1 MFIRHRH
8 RSNYAIRFVSGHVFR
23 RADTAAKKIRALAPA
38 YGNSTPPFRSREYR
52 CRMPHVL
59 RDLIHCGKT
68 QSATV
73 RSFSGIV
80 YRCPVSISLT
90 TQISAARF
98 RGSCKTTFI
107 CSLRLD
113 TKSALNVQFNSLKA
127 DSHSAREGNSGS
139 RHPFGNVVFQRYGFM
154 ARKLSHAFGN
164 ISLRIQSNDD
174 WFRGQRNTPILH
186 PTPDSNLTRYRR
198 G

>member
-23 RADTAAKKIRALAPA
+23 RVRYSRKENGGFSPCVWQFHSAAPIPR
-38 YGNSTPPFRSREYR
+38 
-52 CRMPHVL
+52 
-59 RDLIHCGKT
+59 
-68 QSATV
+68 
-73 RSFSGIV
+73 
-80 YRCPVSISLT
+80 ISLLDGARSSSPRPLRKNAICYSPIVQRNCLSMSCINIAHNT
-90 TQISAARF
+90 NICCTISW
-98 RGSCKTTFI
+98 SCQTTFI
-107 CSLRLD
+107 CSLLLD

-139 RHPFGNVVFQRYGFM
+139 RHPFGNVVFQMYGFM

>member
-1 MFIRHRH
+1 MAIPLRRSDPANIVAGCRTFFVTSSIAEKRNLLQSH
-8 RSNYAIRFVSGHVFR
+8 RSAELFIDVLYQ
-23 RADTAAKKIRALAPA
+23 
-38 YGNSTPPFRSREYR
+38 YRSQHKYLL
-52 CRMPHVL
+52 H
-59 RDLIHCGKT
+59 D
-68 QSATV
+68 
-73 RSFSGIV
+73 
-80 YRCPVSISLT
+80 
-90 TQISAARF
+90 
-98 RGSCKTTFI
+98 FI
-107 CSLRLD
+107 CSLLLD

>member
-23 RADTAAKKIRALAPA
+23 RADTTAKKIRTLAPA

-73 RSFSGIV
+73 IV
-80 YRCPVSISLT
+80 QRNCLSMSCINIAHNTNICCTISW
-90 TQISAARF
+90 
-98 RGSCKTTFI
+98 SCQTTFI
-107 CSLRLD
+107 CSLLLD